1 LEAKEAPAMTVKAS
15 ISLTDAQD
23 AFARDLVAQGRF
35 PSLSA
40 VMQHGIELLREQTA
54 ASAAEIEALRTLIE
68 ERRSGRFVEVHEGRA
83 RTRAMIDRKKT
94 SLGL

>member
-1 LEAKEAPAMTVKAS
+1 MTVKAS
-15 ISLTDAQD
+15 ISLTDAQE

-40 VMQHGIELLREQTA
+40 VMQHGLELLREQTM
-54 ASAAEIEALRTLIE
+54 ASTAEIEALRTLIK
-68 ERRSGRFVEVHEGRA
+68 ERRAGRFVEVQDGRG
-83 RTRAMIDRKKT
+83 RTRAMIDRKKA